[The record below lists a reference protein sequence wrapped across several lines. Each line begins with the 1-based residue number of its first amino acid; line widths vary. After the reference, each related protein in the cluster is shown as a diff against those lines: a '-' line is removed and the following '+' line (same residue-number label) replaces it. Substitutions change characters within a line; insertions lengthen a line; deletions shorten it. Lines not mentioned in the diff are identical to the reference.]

1 MRSEAALAL
10 PLAALFVA
18 FFVAPL
24 CVLVGISLYAEPEMQ
39 TFSTQQYVTFFSDVF
54 NVSILRSTLWLGV
67 KATLLCLLFG
77 YPLAWIAARARARWQ
92 SVLGSVV
99 ILPLLTTVV
108 VRTFSWIV
116 ILGRQGIVNKLLLG
130 LGLVHKPERLLFTVA
145 GVIVLLDHV

>member
-77 YPLAWIAARARARWQ
+77 YPLAWIPAPPRAPSP
-92 SVLGSVV
+92 SVLASATL
-99 ILPLLTTVV
+99 LP
-108 VRTFSWIV
+108 
-116 ILGRQGIVNKLLLG
+116 
-130 LGLVHKPERLLFTVA
+130 P
-145 GVIVLLDHV
+145 